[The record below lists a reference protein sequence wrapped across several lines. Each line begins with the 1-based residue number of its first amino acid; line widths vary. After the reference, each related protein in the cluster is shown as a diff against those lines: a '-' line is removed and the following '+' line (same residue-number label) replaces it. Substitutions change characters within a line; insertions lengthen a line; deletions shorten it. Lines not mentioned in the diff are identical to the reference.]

1 MNINRKA
8 RNNYR
13 AFFGF
18 KFMSHKLF
26 TWLFVI
32 FGTIILLFL
41 GQWQLDRLVWKQS
54 ILEEIESKISGL
66 PQPLPFNVE
75 KAVHKYLPVQ
85 FSGKIKGSFIKVMA
99 SQKFIGA
106 GYRIIVPF
114 ELEKSKMI
122 LVDLGFIRHE
132 FAPDISFGNNLSITG
147 NLHWPKEVDFFTPA
161 PDFKN
166 NIWFARDVKELSKEL
181 GTEPI
186 LVVAKSFSPSIIH
199 LNPLPINI
207 ENIPNNHKQ
216 YAITWFSLAFIWLGM
231 GVFFI
236 YRASVNKGQKI

>member
-1 MNINRKA
+1 
-8 RNNYR
+8 
-13 AFFGF
+13 
-18 KFMSHKLF
+18 MSHKLF
-26 TWLFVI
+26 TWLFVSS
-32 FGTIILLFL
+32 GTIILLFL
-41 GQWQLDRLVWKQS
+41 GQWQLDRLAWKQS
-54 ILEEIESKISGL
+54 ILVEIESKISGL

-75 KAVHKYLPVQ
+75 ETVHKYLPVQ
-85 FSGKIKGSFIKVMA
+85 LSGKIKGSFIKVMA

-114 ELEKSKMI
+114 ELEKGKTI

-132 FAPDISFGNNLSITG
+132 LANDTSLGGNLSIIG

-166 NIWFARDVKELSKEL
+166 NIWFARDVKKLSKEV

-186 LVVAKSFSPSIIH
+186 LVVAKSFRPSITH
-199 LNPLPINI
+199 LNPLPINL

-236 YRASVNKGQKI
+236 YRTSVNKGQKI

>member
-1 MNINRKA
+1 MPR
-8 RNNYR
+8 
-13 AFFGF
+13 FFGL

-26 TWLFVI
+26 TWLFVSS
-32 FGTIILLFL
+32 GTIILLFL
-41 GQWQLDRLVWKQS
+41 GQWQLDRLAWKQS
-54 ILEEIESKISGL
+54 ILVEIESKISGL
-66 PQPLPFNVE
+66 PQPLPSNVE
-75 KAVHKYLPVQ
+75 KTVHKYLPVQ

-114 ELEKSKMI
+114 ELEKGIMI

-132 FAPDISFGNNLSITG
+132 FAPDISFGSNLSVTG

-181 GTEPI
+181 GTQPI

-236 YRASVNKGQKI
+236 YRTGDNKGQEI

>member
-1 MNINRKA
+1 MPHK
-8 RNNYR
+8 
-13 AFFGF
+13 FFAG
-18 KFMSHKLF
+18 LF
-26 TWLFVI
+26 
-32 FGTIILLFL
+32 IILGTAVLLYL
-41 GQWQLDRLVWKQS
+41 GQWQLDRLGWKQS
-54 ILEEIESKISGL
+54 ILKDIESKISGTPQSL
-66 PQPLPFNVE
+66 PDSINE
-75 KAVHKYLPVQ
+75 IEHKYLPVEV
-85 FSGKIKGSFIKVMA
+85 SGKLDDNFIKIMV

-114 ELEKSKMI
+114 ELEKGKMI

-132 FAPDISFGNNLSITG
+132 LAPDISFGNNLSITG

>member
-8 RNNYR
+8 RSISR

-18 KFMSHKLF
+18 KFMPHKFF
-26 TWLFVI
+26 TWLFIGLGSIV
-32 FGTIILLFL
+32 LLLL
-41 GQWQLDRLVWKQS
+41 GQWQLDRLVWKRS
-54 ILEEIESKISGL
+54 ILSEIESKISGL
-66 PQPLPFNVE
+66 PQPLPADVE
-75 KAVHKYLPVQ
+75 ETVHKYLPVQ
-85 FSGKIKGSFIKVMA
+85 LSGKLKGSFIKVMA

-106 GYRIIVPF
+106 GYRIIAPF
-114 ELEKSKMI
+114 KLEAGSII

-132 FAPDISFGNNLSITG
+132 FAPNISLGDYLSITG
-147 NLHWPKEVDFFTPA
+147 NLHWPNEVDFFTPD
-161 PDFKN
+161 PDQKN
-166 NIWFARDVKELSKEL
+166 NIWFARDVNELSKEL

-199 LNPLPINI
+199 LDPLPINT

-236 YRASVNKGQKI
+236 YRTSVNRGRKI